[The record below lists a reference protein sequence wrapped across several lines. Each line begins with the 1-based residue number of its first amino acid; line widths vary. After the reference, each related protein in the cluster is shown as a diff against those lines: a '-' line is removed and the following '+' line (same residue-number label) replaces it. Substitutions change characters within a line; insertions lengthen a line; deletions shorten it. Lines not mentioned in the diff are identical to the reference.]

1 MRRPRR
7 ARQSPDPRGH
17 RSAEGK
23 AVVDYQMLDASE
35 RVKRYGKLNANVR
48 LHREE
53 LEKFGPLKGTVVL
66 YAADFPLVLE
76 PDRHRRVFG

>member
-1 MRRPRR
+1 
-7 ARQSPDPRGH
+7 
-17 RSAEGK
+17 
-23 AVVDYQMLDASE
+23 MLDASE